1 MGIIYCYR
9 LIKAE
14 GSGWRLILCA
24 DTMYWCCIYQ
34 NRRAEAETQ
43 DGSRVTS
50 KSKDRLSFLSLANTY
65 MLGQVLFIST
75 CSFVEESRNQI
86 WIEYFGAD
94 TIYSTF
100 TFMR

>member
-1 MGIIYCYR
+1 MAFDIVCGYDV
-9 LIKAE
+9 L
-14 GSGWRLILCA
+14 LVL
-24 DTMYWCCIYQ
+24 YQ
-34 NRRAEAETQ
+34 YRRAEAETQ

-50 KSKDRLSFLSLANTY
+50 KSKDRLSFLSLANTFF